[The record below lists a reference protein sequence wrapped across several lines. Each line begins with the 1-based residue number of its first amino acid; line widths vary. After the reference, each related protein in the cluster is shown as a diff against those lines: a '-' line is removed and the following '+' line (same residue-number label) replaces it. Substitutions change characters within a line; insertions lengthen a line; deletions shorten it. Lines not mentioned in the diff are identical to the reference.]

1 MHKHFLQR
9 ETDND
14 QRDRYTGSLIARDEF
29 LRDFKAK
36 IEEYFVNVSLSK
48 SQHEQDDEG
57 SRTGSNSSR
66 STSSSKISAKR
77 LKEEQLKIEL
87 SARKL
92 TLQKEREIELAK
104 LSFKLEE
111 EELQFNTD
119 LAVAN
124 AKSKMFSDFEQ
135 TDTSEC
141 PLVSLMQ
148 DQVKR
153 LATIS
158 CVTAAYKGDSSET
171 DDLIREGKIDIIFAS
186 PETLVGDRHWR
197 NDLEKLNVCAI
208 VVDEF
213 HTILSWGG
221 LADEEEKSV
230 FRKWFRHIGEL
241 RSLFPTAPVLALSAT
256 CTKAVKKRVMSVL
269 NFDDKTRFMFISPN
283 KENIKFVVHRTANDA
298 EAAIFWLV
306 EALAKFE
313 NAFPKIIVYCNSIK
327 DVSSIYNIIVTE
339 LPEAVSYVEMYH
351 SETTDEKKEQ
361 ILRDIG
367 EGQRLKIV
375 IATSALGMGVDVAD
389 CHNIVFYGPPK
400 TIVDLVQ
407 QAGRAGRDGEQSTAL
422 LLCNPHQLVHI
433 DDDVKEIVRTK
444 TCRRSAIMQCFL
456 SSSEVSKL
464 SNIRRHNC
472 CDLCMTVCACGECNQ
487 TAIEQLLTAATLE
500 NKEVKE
506 GSCSDSDTISY
517 EYESDLELANMEMP
531 E

>member
-1 MHKHFLQR
+1 MFKR
-9 ETDND
+9 P
-14 QRDRYTGSLIARDEF
+14 
-29 LRDFKAK
+29 LRLPYNGF
-36 IEEYFVNVSLSK
+36 
-48 SQHEQDDEG
+48 
-57 SRTGSNSSR
+57 
-66 STSSSKISAKR
+66 ISANQNAALINAFGSVCKMAEDEAIEKALETVMKEFKVNE
-77 LKEEQLKIEL
+77 LKEEQ
-87 SARKL
+87 
-92 TLQKEREIELAK
+92 REILSMLLAGQDCIAVLPTGYGK
-104 LSFKLEE
+104 SLPYQMFVPVLKSLSNSHPD
-111 EELQFNTD
+111 QF
-119 LAVAN
+119 
-124 AKSKMFSDFEQ
+124 Q
-135 TDTSEC
+135 TPGKVIVCC

-241 RSLFPTAPVLALSAT
+241 RSLFSTVPVLALSAT

-464 SNIRRHNC
+464 SNIGRHNC